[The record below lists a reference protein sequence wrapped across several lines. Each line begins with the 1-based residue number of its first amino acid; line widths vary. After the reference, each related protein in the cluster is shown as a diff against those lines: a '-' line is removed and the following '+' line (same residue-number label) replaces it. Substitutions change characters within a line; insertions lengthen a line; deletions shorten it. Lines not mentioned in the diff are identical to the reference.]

1 MHAWHEQG
9 IAHLNLKE
17 SNAGVDAHG
26 DVVLFDAGASERL
39 EGGSVTVR
47 SPTGTPGYMSPEAA
61 RASDATPGV
70 LTRASD
76 VFSLG
81 VMVSYALRRWQ
92 SGSQQARWA
101 GCQVAWFAYTRTLHC
116 VCAVDSW
123 HKVGTK
129 LLKWADACKHL
140 TPVTVQICPV
150 CAMLALHCCGVQQI
164 EQLVECAQPAAGRAV
179 LKAVASVLSPGE
191 LEQ

>member
-26 DVVLFDAGASERL
+26 GVVLFDAGASERL

-81 VMVSYALRRWQ
+81 VVLSYALRRWQ
-92 SGSQQARWA
+92 SGSQQAR
-101 GCQVAWFAYTRTLHC
+101 
-116 VCAVDSW
+116 
-123 HKVGTK
+123 
-129 LLKWADACKHL
+129 
-140 TPVTVQICPV
+140 
-150 CAMLALHCCGVQQI
+150 
-164 EQLVECAQPAAGRAV
+164 
-179 LKAVASVLSPGE
+179 
-191 LEQ
+191 

>member
-9 IAHLNLKE
+9 IAHLDLKE

-140 TPVTVQICPV
+140 TPATVQICPA
-150 CAMLALHCCGVQQI
+150 CAAL
-164 EQLVECAQPAAGRAV
+164 LR
-179 LKAVASVLSPGE
+179 SSTN
-191 LEQ
+191 